1 MLSPQA
7 SDILPFGIMKS
18 NQKFL
23 CVQNFWHFC
32 LHVVSNFV
40 MIFPKVET
48 VYFVNTL
55 IFFIIASVMLKK
67 IFLYLDSLPFS
78 KMYLEAI
85 SSELGLLHI
94 PTHLP
99 FFSLY
104 PTAHILCLEIKPLLS
119 VFMRIIVADNY
130 YTTVI
135 TLLLMIQFV

>member
-7 SDILPFGIMKS
+7 SDILPFGIMKN
-18 NQKFL
+18 NQKLL

-32 LHVVSNFV
+32 LHVVSNFF

-48 VYFVNTL
+48 VYFVSTL
-55 IFFIIASVMLKK
+55 IFFIIATVTLKK
-67 IFLYLDSLPFS
+67 NYLDFLPFS

-104 PTAHILCLEIKPLLS
+104 LTTHILCVEIKPLLS
-119 VFMRIIVADNY
+119 VYMRIIVADNY